1 MEKKHLLDVLEQSHN
16 DFLDVL
22 DTLDEQLMLEPKT
35 IGNWSIKDLLMHLT
49 LWETQLITL
58 LFQVRNGQKPTTVH
72 FSNQSDDDINERWH
86 IEYQDRDLVN
96 VLEDYYGIRD
106 QTIRRV
112 QEFSANDLFDSN
124 RYPWAKGHA
133 LWEWIAG
140 SSYEHEKEHLEEL
153 KQLLVRRNQNTISN

>member
-22 DTLDEQLMLEPKT
+22 DTLDEQLMLEPQT

-58 LFQVRNGQKPTTVH
+58 LFQVRNGQKPMTVH

-153 KQLLVRRNQNTISN
+153 KQLLVRRNQNSISN